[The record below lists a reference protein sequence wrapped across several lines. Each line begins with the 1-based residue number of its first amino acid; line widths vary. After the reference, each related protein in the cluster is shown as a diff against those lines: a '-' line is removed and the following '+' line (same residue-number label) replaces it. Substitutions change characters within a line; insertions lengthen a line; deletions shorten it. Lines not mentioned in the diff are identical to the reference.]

1 MLLIVFG
8 AIVYPVLIEIKS
20 YLIST
25 RSNRKRYRFILFT
38 KLTTLTFF
46 ILIVVGT
53 VGIILLDLN
62 HYFVGMSWH
71 ERLFYGLFQSV
82 TTRSGG
88 LSTLDISQLT
98 GESHLF
104 MSLLD
109 RKSTRLNSSH
119 VAVSYAVLC

>member
-1 MLLIVFG
+1 MYCF
-8 AIVYPVLIEIKS
+8 S
-20 YLIST
+20 
-25 RSNRKRYRFILFT
+25 LFT
-38 KLTTLTFF
+38 KLTTFTFF
-46 ILIVVGT
+46 ILIFVGT

-104 MSLLD
+104 MSLLMFIGA
-109 RKSTRLNSSH
+109 SPSSEGGGMRTT
-119 VAVSYAVLC
+119 SICDFIICILTY